1 MRIMTL
7 TRTVLSDLA
16 QIDQQLPSFADT
28 PV

>member
-1 MRIMTL
+1 L